1 MEKREEEGQIG
12 ENNKSQD
19 FGERIAVVPK
29 AREKKA
35 G

>member
-1 MEKREEEGQIG
+1 MEKGEEESQVG

-19 FGERIAVVPK
+19 FGKRIAVVPK
-29 AREKKA
+29 ARKKKA